1 MSENLLL
8 TTDNGRLR
16 AVNTPLKPLPRP
28 GIPASMRSGV
38 RTCAI
43 IRSHAHYPSEID
55 LIACMA
61 TDNELLRE
69 YAQTSSEPAFK
80 ELVQRHVNMV
90 YAAALRETD
99 GNPHLAQDLAQ
110 SVFVELARKAN
121 SLEQHPALAG
131 WLYTCV
137 RFTAANVRRAED
149 RRQRR
154 QEEYQSMADM
164 HASESPDSTWRQIR
178 PVLDDALHELA
189 ETDRAAL
196 VLRFFEDLSLR
207 EIGMQLGLNENAA
220 RMRVDRALEKLQELL
235 SRRGITSTSSVLAA
249 ALVAGAAVSAP
260 AGLAATVTTTAMAP
274 ALASQASD
282 AAGHSLHSRTSM
294 KCYLITTATVF
305 GVLSGVHIWRA
316 SVEGMRLMY
325 EPVFL
330 SLTVAAVALCCW
342 GCYLVVRYPR
352 AQK

>member
-1 MSENLLL
+1 
-8 TTDNGRLR
+8 
-16 AVNTPLKPLPRP
+16 
-28 GIPASMRSGV
+28 
-38 RTCAI
+38 
-43 IRSHAHYPSEID
+43 
-55 LIACMA
+55 MA

-69 YAQTSSEPAFK
+69 YAQSGSEPAFK

-99 GNPHLAQDLAQ
+99 ADPQLAEDLAQ
-110 SVFVELARKAN
+110 SVFVKLAGKAQ

-137 RFTAANVRRAED
+137 RLTAANARRAED

-154 QEEYQSMADM
+154 QQEYQTMAEL
-164 HASESPDSTWRQIR
+164 HSSESPESTWQQIR

-196 VLRFFEDLSLR
+196 VLRFFENVSLK
-207 EIGMQLGLNENAA
+207 EVGKQLGVHENAA

-235 SRRGITSTSSVLAA
+235 SRRGITSTSSILAA

-260 AGLAATVTTTAMAP
+260 AGLAATITTTAIAP
-274 ALASQASD
+274 ALTAQASG
-282 AAGHSLHSRTSM
+282 AGGHSIHSGTSM

-305 GVLSGVHIWRA
+305 GVLAGFHIWRA
-316 SVEGMRLMY
+316 TIEGMRLIQ
-325 EPVFL
+325 EPLFL
-330 SLTVAAVALCCW
+330 GLTLAAVALCCW
-342 GCYLVVRYPR
+342 GCFLLFRQSR
-352 AQK
+352 S